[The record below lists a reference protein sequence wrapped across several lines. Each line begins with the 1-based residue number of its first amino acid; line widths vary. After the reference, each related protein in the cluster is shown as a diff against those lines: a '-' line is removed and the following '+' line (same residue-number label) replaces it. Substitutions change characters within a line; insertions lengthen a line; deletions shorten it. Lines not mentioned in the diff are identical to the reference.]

1 MSSIQDKIDTFRLN
15 CYEMAT
21 NDANKLSETIEE
33 KINKNIKE
41 EIELY
46 KEEAS
51 RKYEKKYK
59 KLEQSY
65 NCQIF
70 DEENMARHAIM
81 DVEDTIKKDLKDTV
95 TEQIKKF
102 VNSEIYKSFLF
113 KNISSAINKLN
124 IENGNIIKINI
135 TGNDF
140 NKYKDEIKDKF
151 NFEVDAISNRNI
163 GGSICINESKNISIN
178 NTLRILIEE
187 NL

>member
-21 NDANKLSETIEE
+21 NDANELSETIEE

-41 EIELY
+41 EVELY
-46 KEEAS
+46 KEKS
-51 RKYEKKYK
+51 NRKNEKKYR
-59 KLEQSY
+59 KLEQNY
-65 NCQIF
+65 NCRIF

-81 DVEDTIKKDLKDTV
+81 DVEDMIKKDLKDTV
-95 TEQIKKF
+95 TEQIKEF

-124 IENGNIIKINI
+124 IEDGNIIKINI
-135 TGNDF
+135 TDNDF
-140 NKYKDEIKDKF
+140 NKYKDEIRDKF
-151 NFEVDAISNRNI
+151 NFKVDVISNTNI
-163 GGSICINESKNISIN
+163 GGSICVNESKNISIN
-178 NTLRILIEE
+178 NTLKILIEE